1 MISTTMCLKTFPAV
15 YDFLRLHY
23 IKHLFKEN
31 YGSEAKQSN
40 P

>member
-1 MISTTMCLKTFPAV
+1 MISKTMYLNTFSTG
-15 YDFLRLHY
+15 YDFLRLNY
-23 IKHLFKEN
+23 IKHSFKEN